1 MSSLRSSIS
10 EPEAKILMDAQEKE
24 VDNGEKDDKN
34 YSYDN
39 DMDEVNIEELK
50 LQDGPDGHDD
60 DVCITEFLYWIYKG

>member
-50 LQDGPDGHDD
+50 LQDSTDGHED

>member
-50 LQDGPDGHDD
+50 LQDSADGHDD
-60 DVCITEFLYWIYKG
+60 DVCITEFLYWIYKE